1 MKAFGIKIKEEYGFD
16 VQNIIARLYLA
27 PSIMPDQAMKILVM
41 LENKTLSIDRVL
53 KLTDKELNDL
63 TFKKGNGEDLSLFM
77 LEKVAL
83 WRDEFGLPTPKEYE
97 YLKKEFGITKEDLQG
112 LIELEDNYNDY
123 RQSPQ
128 AMASYVKQFIK
139 GQDEAIDKLS
149 VQFYLHLDSKRKQY
163 CSKIKTPCLLMG
175 PTGVGKSE
183 IFRRFAQL
191 CDCPVIRI
199 NTSEIVP
206 SAWKGLHIS
215 EIIGQE
221 LKSYVTVKDLE
232 YAIIIFHEFDKIVHY
247 NQQIVGNHRTD
258 MDSDLMRDIMRLF
271 ETEHSIQIVEGT
283 SFFASTK
290 SLPVDNLLI
299 VLDGAFN
306 GINEIIKKRLNVE
319 KTIGFNSTQSNK
331 YEGVNLQKYVTSD
344 DLEKFG
350 FMPELLGRI
359 GDVAVLNPLS
369 EDVIYEIITTA
380 KDNILQSHI
389 EFCQKSNLELK
400 FEDDAL
406 WYIASEAH
414 KSGLGFRNVK
424 TLLSKAMNNVYFN
437 MSKYQTS
444 ENKVINI
451 TKELVMNNIQV
462 KQL

>member
-1 MKAFGIKIKEEYGFD
+1 
-16 VQNIIARLYLA
+16 
-27 PSIMPDQAMKILVM
+27 
-41 LENKTLSIDRVL
+41 
-53 KLTDKELNDL
+53 
-63 TFKKGNGEDLSLFM
+63 
-77 LEKVAL
+77 
-83 WRDEFGLPTPKEYE
+83 
-97 YLKKEFGITKEDLQG
+97 
-112 LIELEDNYNDY
+112 
-123 RQSPQ
+123 
-128 AMASYVKQFIK
+128 
-139 GQDEAIDKLS
+139 
-149 VQFYLHLDSKRKQY
+149 
-163 CSKIKTPCLLMG
+163 MG

-247 NQQIVGNHRTD
+247 NQQIVGSHRTD

-290 SLPVDNLLI
+290 PLPVDNLLI